1 MDTSRRDEI
10 VVCSGGYRTGLTACT
25 TRIGYDRQ
33 SFMFL
38 KTSIFTGS
46 AEPTTHTHDAMDF
59 SIGDDDDAILEQ
71 QVEDYEAYETHIES
85 SEAPKLSAEER
96 SAAAADSRATAS
108 QVTPADFEL
117 LPYCAELVRAH
128 QQGDGAQV
136 VEQKLWLVRRAVR
149 RAETRFNLIAAAA
162 GSADPEAAQSLLDAR
177 TELLERVT
185 RKRGRSCNAAPS

>member
-1 MDTSRRDEI
+1 MKR
-10 VVCSGGYRTGLTACT
+10 C
-25 TRIGYDRQ
+25 
-33 SFMFL
+33 
-38 KTSIFTGS
+38 IFTQPPRQRR
-46 AEPTTHTHDAMDF
+46 AKRTHSHDAMDF

-136 VEQKLWLVRRAVR
+136 VEQKLRLVRRAVR